1 LPGIQELEKD
11 YCPPLD
17 PALFSAIASDFD
29 LEDASQAQHCRD
41 TLDTLKLSA
50 LEQEDLPFD
59 PSGTSGLG
67 PPNGQ
72 DADGIFSERSVSQN
86 DTIRSRETDMTSL
99 ASEFSAF
106 NIDKR
111 SPSYSSQRESSELVG
126 YIVGGDG
133 SIVLSGAT
141 QEDKVGYLT
150 EMFPSVDPFSIRHTL
165 DKSGGDVDRSMDVL
179 LNLAFFDE
187 QQPDENGTTVSVPKG
202 IDGFVENANSDIG
215 RKKGRKRKTKNQN
228 SKNQGALPY
237 VSPDATPAVNK
248 WDAGQKDVEFIC
260 SRTSPILKRETVTSA
275 YHSNGASLSATIQ
288 SLAVAHA
295 PKEQAINEGPVMV
308 EQVTE
313 LIQEFSSV
321 PSTTLAGLLRIT
333 RNAVSAANELA
344 AAMVS
349 RPAPSSVSE
358 LIKITTTNPPL
369 DLGDEEPVQRTAGS
383 RVARSYNRA
392 RNSAGLH
399 YVAGADAFSKA
410 SAAYRRGRSDRMM
423 GGAAAYYSAVGRD
436 HLERAKRDASAAADA
451 LVDSQSGSSV
461 LDLHGVS
468 VQDAVRIAS
477 ERVWDWWESLGD
489 SKYMRGARPPGY
501 RIVTG
506 VGRHS
511 HDGTSRLGPAVGKS
525 LAREGWRVEIDE
537 GVLTVVG
544 IVRHS

>member
-1 LPGIQELEKD
+1 MPGIQELEKD

-67 PPNGQ
+67 LPNGQ

-99 ASEFSAF
+99 ASEFSAL
-106 NIDKR
+106 NVDKC
-111 SPSYSSQRESSELVG
+111 SPSYSSQRESSEPVG

-215 RKKGRKRKTKNQN
+215 RKRGRKRKAKNQN

-295 PKEQAINEGPVMV
+295 PKEQAINEDPVMV

-313 LIQEFSSV
+313 LTQEFSSV

-369 DLGDEEPVQRTAGS
+369 DLGDDEPVQRTAGS
-383 RVARSYNRA
+383 RVARNYNRA

-511 HDGTSRLGPAVGKS
+511 HDGTSRLGPAVGKT